1 MKRQQVAN
9 NDTTGSLKSGLFS
22 GGRKDLRRSLRDG
35 LFITSLQ
42 ELENFHVHIS
52 LPTRK
57 QLFGCLLMDERFEE
71 IFNSIPPDEPRSRL
85 EPYRELILRWRR
97 QGRTYRR
104 IQGLLAEQF
113 SVEVATPTLFRFI
126 QRRSRPRNEE
136 PAAAPAAVTQ
146 TPAETP
152 AAQPAT
158 SQPRRRYSPEEIAA
172 MRAAA
177 SVENH
182 KPSFPVEED
191 TKPVFRYDPT
201 RPLTNKPSAK
211 KEEE

>member
-1 MKRQQVAN
+1 
-9 NDTTGSLKSGLFS
+9 
-22 GGRKDLRRSLRDG
+22 
-35 LFITSLQ
+35 
-42 ELENFHVHIS
+42 
-52 LPTRK
+52 
-57 QLFGCLLMDERFEE
+57 MDERFEE

-104 IQGLLAEQF
+104 IQGLLVEQF
-113 SVEVATPTLFRFI
+113 SVEVTTPTLFRFVK
-126 QRRSRPRNEE
+126 RRSRTRNEE
-136 PAAAPAAVTQ
+136 PAATPPATVT
-146 TPAETP
+146 PTP
-152 AAQPAT
+152 AAQPDAT
-158 SQPRRRYSPEEIAA
+158 TIQPRRRFTEEQIEE
-172 MRAAA
+172 MRRRA

>member
-1 MKRQQVAN
+1 
-9 NDTTGSLKSGLFS
+9 
-22 GGRKDLRRSLRDG
+22 
-35 LFITSLQ
+35 
-42 ELENFHVHIS
+42 
-52 LPTRK
+52 
-57 QLFGCLLMDERFEE
+57 MDEREIEE
-71 IFNSIPPDEPRSRL
+71 ILKSIPEDEPRSQL
-85 EPYRELILRWRR
+85 EPYRELILRLRR
-97 QGRTYRR
+97 QGRPYRR
-104 IQGLLAEQF
+104 IQELLEEKF
-113 SVEVATPTLFRFI
+113 GVKVATPTLFRFVK
-126 QRRSRPRNEE
+126 RRARPRNEE
-136 PAAAPAAVTQ
+136 PAT
-146 TPAETP
+146 TTP
-152 AAQPAT
+152 AAMTPSPAEQPVT